1 MNKNK
6 LFASVIGLLF
16 LWRGFRQ
23 KIIKLRCLGSNLTG

>member
-16 LWRGFRQ
+16 FSGGAFGKDYQ
-23 KIIKLRCLGSNLTG
+23 VAMLGSNLTG